1 MISSLWCYL
10 LGNLMFLL
18 FYDKKYKKS
27 RYFTSNKYHGV
38 TMIGWKWAT
47 IDGLNR
53 IFLRSNVGV
62 PWPVSSRV
70 HVSNSQN
77 IKFDPDDLNN
87 FQTLGT
93 YFQGIGEIVIGKG
106 TWIAPNVGLITAN
119 HDINDLNKHQPP
131 KKIII
136 GKACW
141 IGMNSVVLPGVVLG
155 DHTIVGAGSVVTKS
169 FPNGNCIIAG
179 NPAEIIR
186 FLKE

>member
-27 RYFTSNKYHGV
+27 RYFTSNKYYGV